1 LRIRSVTVGPKAIE
15 AVVVFDEG
23 QPLRTSETP
32 GATQEV
38 LRLLPGLRG
47 HRCDNGAGATFG
59 DEIADTELAHLIEHA
74 ALEIAALADSPE
86 TLQGRTS
93 WDFAADGP
101 GVFRVSL
108 EYDDDLVVLG
118 ALSVA
123 ADAVRAACGSGAAP
137 DIETE
142 ARRLRGV
149 RKRG

>member
-1 LRIRSVTVGPKAIE
+1 LHIRSVTVGPDTVE
-15 AVVVFDEG
+15 AVVVFEAG
-23 QPLRTSETP
+23 EPLRTSDMP
-32 GATQEV
+32 GGPTTV

-47 HRCDNGAGATFG
+47 HRCDNGLGATFAE
-59 DEIADTELAHLIEHA
+59 EIADTELAHLIEHA
-74 ALEIAALADSPE
+74 ALEIAALAGSPV
-86 TLQGRTS
+86 TLKGRTS
-93 WDFAADGP
+93 WDFVADGP

-123 ADAVRAACGSGAAP
+123 TDVVRAAFSDAPAP
-137 DIETE
+137 DVEAE